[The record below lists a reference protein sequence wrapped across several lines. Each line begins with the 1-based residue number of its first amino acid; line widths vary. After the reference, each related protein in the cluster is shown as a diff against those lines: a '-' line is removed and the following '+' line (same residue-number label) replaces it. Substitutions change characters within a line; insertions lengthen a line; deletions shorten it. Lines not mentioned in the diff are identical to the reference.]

1 MNFLQQEPEWL
12 TLALTSL
19 LILIGGGVLAITLFR
34 VIKAIVRKQKHPIFK
49 KLSGIIQYPFKAL
62 IVLIAINFVRL
73 NLENAFPEYNN
84 LGHIMYMIFLA
95 VFAWLAISIVNAV
108 QAGIVAKY
116 DVEVADN
123 LKARKIHTQ
132 LKVFKNIVIF
142 LILFFTISVALLS
155 FSAIRQLGVS
165 LLASAGVAGIILGFA
180 AQKSISMLLSG
191 FQLAITQP
199 IRLDD
204 VVIVEGEWGRI
215 EEITLTYVVVAIWD
229 KRRMVLPVTYFIDQP
244 FENWTRQSSE
254 ILGTV
259 YLYVDYGLPVD
270 KLREFMTEA
279 LNTNPHWDGQVNVL
293 QVTDCSEKT
302 MELRALA
309 SAKDSG
315 IAWDLRVRLRED
327 LIGFIQKN
335 YPQYL
340 PQNRISMEEKSG
352 KLST

>member
-1 MNFLQQEPEWL
+1 MNFIENQPAWL
-12 TLALTSL
+12 IAALISL
-19 LILIGGGVLAITLFR
+19 LILIGGVVLAVVLFR
-34 VIKAIVRKQKHPIFK
+34 IIKAIVRKQEHPVFTK
-49 KLSGIIQYPFKAL
+49 FAAIIQYPFKAL

-73 NLENAFPEYNN
+73 FLQRIFPDDMN
-84 LGHIMYMIFLA
+84 LGQIMYLIFLA

-116 DVEVADN
+116 DVDVADN

-180 AQKSISMLLSG
+180 AQKSISMLLAG

-229 KRRMVLPVTYFIDQP
+229 KRRMVLPVSYFIDQP

-259 YLYVDYGLPVD
+259 YLYVDYGLSVN
-270 KLREFMTEA
+270 KLREYMTVA
-279 LNTNPHWDGQVNVL
+279 LNNNPHWDGNVNVL

-315 IAWDLRVRLRED
+315 TAWDLRVQLRED
-327 LIGFIQKN
+327 LIAFIQEN
-335 YPQYL
+335 YPESL
-340 PQNRISMEEKSG
+340 PKNRVVMEEKRDE
-352 KLST
+352 LSK

>member
-1 MNFLQQEPEWL
+1 MNFFQQQPEWL
-12 TLALTSL
+12 NLVLTSL
-19 LILIGGGVLAITLFR
+19 FILIVGAILAIALFR
-34 VIKAIVRKQKHPIFK
+34 VIKAIVRKLKHPVFI
-49 KLSGIIQYPFKAL
+49 KLAAIIQYPFKAL

-73 NLENAFPEYNN
+73 YLQTVFPDDNN
-84 LGHIMYMIFLA
+84 LGQIMYMIFLA
-95 VFAWLAISIVNAV
+95 VFAWLAISVVNAI
-108 QAGIVAKY
+108 QAGIGAKY
-116 DVEVADN
+116 DVDVVDN

-180 AQKSISMLLSG
+180 AQKSISMLLAG

-244 FENWTRQSSE
+244 FENWTRQSSD

-259 YLYVDYGLPVD
+259 FLYVDYSFPVN
-270 KLREFMTEA
+270 KLREYMTEA
-279 LNTNPHWDGQVNVL
+279 LNKNPHWDGNVNVL
-293 QVTDCSEKT
+293 QVTDSSERT

-315 IAWDLRVRLRED
+315 IAWDLRVQLRED
-327 LIGFIQKN
+327 LITFIQKN
-335 YPQYL
+335 YPESL
-340 PQNRISMEEKSG
+340 PKNRVAMEEKMDR
-352 KLST
+352 LSK

>member
-1 MNFLQQEPEWL
+1 MNFFQQQPEWL
-12 TLALTSL
+12 NLVLTSL
-19 LILIGGGVLAITLFR
+19 FILIGGTILAIALFR
-34 VIKAIVRKQKHPIFK
+34 VIKAIVRKQKHPVFI
-49 KLSGIIQYPFKAL
+49 KLAAIIQYPFKAL

-73 NLENAFPEYNN
+73 YLQTVFPDDNN
-84 LGHIMYMIFLA
+84 LGQIMYMVFLA
-95 VFAWLAISIVNAV
+95 VFAWLAISVVNAI
-108 QAGIVAKY
+108 QAGIGAKY
-116 DVEVADN
+116 DVDVVDN

-155 FSAIRQLGVS
+155 FNSIRQLGVS

-180 AQKSISMLLSG
+180 AQKSISMLLAG

-244 FENWTRQSSE
+244 FENWTRQSSD

-259 YLYVDYGLPVD
+259 FLYVDYSFPVN
-270 KLREFMTEA
+270 KLREYMTEA
-279 LNTNPHWDGQVNVL
+279 LNKNPHWDGNVNVL
-293 QVTDCSEKT
+293 QVTDSSEKT

-315 IAWDLRVRLRED
+315 IAWDLRVQLRED
-327 LIGFIQKN
+327 LITFIQKN
-335 YPQYL
+335 YPESL
-340 PQNRISMEEKSG
+340 PKSRVAMEERMDR
-352 KLST
+352 LSK

>member
-1 MNFLQQEPEWL
+1 MNFFQQQPEWL
-12 TLALTSL
+12 NLVLTSL
-19 LILIGGGVLAITLFR
+19 FILIVGAILAIALFR
-34 VIKAIVRKQKHPIFK
+34 VIKAIVRKQKHPVFI
-49 KLSGIIQYPFKAL
+49 KLAAIIQYPFKAL

-73 NLENAFPEYNN
+73 YLQTVFPDDNN
-84 LGHIMYMIFLA
+84 LGQIMYMIFLA
-95 VFAWLAISIVNAV
+95 VFAWLAISVVNAI
-108 QAGIVAKY
+108 QAGIGAKY
-116 DVEVADN
+116 DVDVVDN

-180 AQKSISMLLSG
+180 AQKSISMLLAG

-244 FENWTRQSSE
+244 FENWTRQSSD

-259 YLYVDYGLPVD
+259 FLYVDYSFPVN
-270 KLREFMTEA
+270 KLREYMTEA
-279 LNTNPHWDGQVNVL
+279 LNKNPHWDGNVNVL
-293 QVTDCSEKT
+293 QVTDSSERT

-315 IAWDLRVRLRED
+315 IAWDLRVQLRED
-327 LIGFIQKN
+327 LITFIQKN
-335 YPQYL
+335 YPESL
-340 PQNRISMEEKSG
+340 PKNRVAMEEKMDR
-352 KLST
+352 LSK

>member
-1 MNFLQQEPEWL
+1 MNFFQQQPEWL
-12 TLALTSL
+12 NLVLTSL
-19 LILIGGGVLAITLFR
+19 FILIGGAILAIALFR
-34 VIKAIVRKQKHPIFK
+34 VIKAIVRKQKHPVFI
-49 KLSGIIQYPFKAL
+49 KLAAIIQYPFKAL

-73 NLENAFPEYNN
+73 YLQTVFPDDNN
-84 LGHIMYMIFLA
+84 LGQIMYMIFLA
-95 VFAWLAISIVNAV
+95 VFAWLAISVVNAI
-108 QAGIVAKY
+108 QAGIGAKY
-116 DVEVADN
+116 DVDVVDN

-180 AQKSISMLLSG
+180 AQKSISMLLAG

-244 FENWTRQSSE
+244 FENWTRQSSD

-259 YLYVDYGLPVD
+259 FLYVDYSFPVN
-270 KLREFMTEA
+270 KLREYMTEA
-279 LNTNPHWDGQVNVL
+279 LNKNPHWDGNVNVL
-293 QVTDCSEKT
+293 QVTDSSERT

-315 IAWDLRVRLRED
+315 IAWDLRVQLRED
-327 LIGFIQKN
+327 LITFIQKN
-335 YPQYL
+335 YPESL
-340 PQNRISMEEKSG
+340 PKNRVAMEEKMDR
-352 KLST
+352 LSK